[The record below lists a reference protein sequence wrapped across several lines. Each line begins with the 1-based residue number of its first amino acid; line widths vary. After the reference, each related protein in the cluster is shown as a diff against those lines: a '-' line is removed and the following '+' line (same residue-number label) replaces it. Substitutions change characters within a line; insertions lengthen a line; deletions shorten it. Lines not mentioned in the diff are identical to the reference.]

1 MLRAL
6 HERKMIKLEEIE
18 MREMREMM
26 NLMEFVEYVKENIK
40 GYLPD
45 AFADATVQ
53 LSEVVKNND
62 RILCGMSI
70 MNPEQNISPT
80 LYLDKWYEEY
90 LHGKSFESILREI
103 AEIRIDA
110 DIPEKFDIRQIMD
123 FENCQDKIYPRIIN
137 RNLNEKM
144 LENKPYETLEDL
156 AIIYFIKIGDL
167 TDGAATMMINDEL
180 MKNWNITEAELHSV
194 ALQNEQNV
202 QYSVRS
208 MSSVL
213 KSIGNNM
220 SLGDIENV
228 LNDSIPFFIVTNEN
242 GINGSAVLLNT
253 DYLKMIESKIG
264 KFYILPSSV
273 HEIIVLPESEVND
286 VVYLKEM
293 VKDVNDSVVEEDEIL
308 SYNVYQFTAKNGLE
322 IAK

>member
-6 HERKMIKLEEIE
+6 HERKMIKLEEI
-18 MREMREMM
+18 EMREMM

-53 LSEVVKNND
+53 VSEVIKNND
-62 RILCGMSI
+62 QILYGMSI
-70 MNPEQNISPT
+70 LKPEQNISPT
-80 LYLDKWYEEY
+80 LYLEKWYEGY
-90 LHGKSFESILREI
+90 LRGKSLESILKEI
-103 AEIRIDA
+103 ACIRIDA

-144 LENKPYETLEDL
+144 LVNKPYKTLEDL
-156 AIIYFIKIGDL
+156 AISYFIKIGDL

-180 MKNWNITEAELHSV
+180 MKNWNITQDELHSV
-194 ALQNEQNV
+194 ALKNEQNV
-202 QYSVRS
+202 KYSVRS

-213 KSIGNNM
+213 KSIGNDM
-220 SLGDIENV
+220 SFWGVENV
-228 LNDSIPFFIVTNEN
+228 FDDSIPFFIVTNEN

-253 DYLKMIESKIG
+253 DYLKMIEHKIG

-286 VVYLKEM
+286 AVYLKEM
-293 VKDVNDSVVEEDEIL
+293 VKDVNDSVVEDDEIL

>member
-18 MREMREMM
+18 MREMM
-26 NLMEFVEYVKENIK
+26 NLMEFIEYVKENIK

-53 LSEVVKNND
+53 VSEVIKNND
-62 RILCGMSI
+62 QILYGMSI
-70 MNPEQNISPT
+70 LKPEQNISPT
-80 LYLDKWYEEY
+80 LYLEKWYEGY
-90 LHGKSFESILREI
+90 LRGKSLESILKEI
-103 AEIRIDA
+103 AGIRIDA

-123 FENCQDKIYPRIIN
+123 FENCKDKIYPRIIN

-144 LENKPYETLEDL
+144 LKNKPYKTLEDL

-180 MKNWNITEAELHSV
+180 MKNWNITEDELHSV

-213 KSIGNNM
+213 KSIGNDM

-228 LNDSIPFFIVTNEN
+228 LNDIIPFFIVTNEN

-286 VVYLKEM
+286 AEYLKEM

>member
-1 MLRAL
+1 
-6 HERKMIKLEEIE
+6 
-18 MREMREMM
+18 MREMM

>member
-1 MLRAL
+1 
-6 HERKMIKLEEIE
+6 MIDLEEI
-18 MREMREMM
+18 EMREMM

-40 GYLPD
+40 NYLSGE
-45 AFADATVQ
+45 FKDATVQ
-53 LSEVVKNND
+53 VSEVIKNND
-62 RILCGMSI
+62 QILCGMSV
-70 MNPEQNISPT
+70 MKPEQNISPT

-90 LHGKSFESILREI
+90 LQGKSLESILKEI